1 MSITTDLYA
10 TLNADAGV
18 RAIVG
23 EATSPQ
29 QSRIYPNH
37 ASESASVPHIVFRL
51 IAGTRLHTIPGVSDM
66 ERQLIQLDCNQTTH
80 ELAETLADAVFAA
93 LEGNGYQEFRT
104 NIYFEDTQT
113 YTAIID
119 WAFLA

>member
-1 MSITTDLYA
+1 MSIITDLYA
-10 TLNADAGV
+10 TLNTDAGV

-29 QSRIYPNH
+29 QSKIYPNN
-37 ASESASVPHIVFRL
+37 APESASVPHVVFRL

-80 ELAETLADAVFAA
+80 ELAEALADAVFTA

>member
-1 MSITTDLYA
+1 MSIVTDLYA

-29 QSRIYPNH
+29 QSKIYPNN
-37 ASESASVPHIVFRL
+37 APESASVPHIVYRI
-51 IAGTRLHTIPGVSDM
+51 IAGTRIHTLIGVGDM
-66 ERQLIQLDCNQTTH
+66 EHQLIQLDCNQTTA

-104 NIYFEDTQT
+104 SVYFEDTQT
-113 YTAIID
+113 HTAIID